1 MPIEIKE
8 LKIKAIISPP
18 RQDNVGKDKLS
29 SVDIERLKREIKR
42 ECIEELKQFIND
54 QKER

>member
-8 LKIKAIISPP
+8 LKIKAVISSEKNSE
-18 RQDNVGKDKLS
+18 QTTEKLS
-29 SVDIERLKREIKR
+29 VYDLEKLKREIKR
-42 ECIEELKQFIND
+42 ECLEELKQFIND